1 MEKVFVY
8 GTLKYKHSNNYLLRQ
23 STMLGV
29 GLTTQKFALY
39 EDGIPYVS
47 KSSKVSKILGEVW
60 LVNKT
65 TLNNLDLLEGHPNW
79 YKREEVNIEYINMNS
94 KRVMEKVW
102 LYFNK
107 NIPSRAKLN
116 KTGSYEN
123 KNSKNKEWVF

>member
-8 GTLKYKHSNNYLLRQ
+8 GTLKYKHSNNYLLKQ

-47 KSSKVSKILGEVW
+47 KLSKVTKILGEVW

-65 TLNNLDLLEGHPNW
+65 TLNN
-79 YKREEVNIEYINMNS
+79 ING

-102 LYFNK
+102 LYFNE
-107 NIPSRAKLN
+107 NIPSRARLN